1 MKQKIFKLSI
11 TLAEKAFICDNI
23 NDQDII
29 IKEFKY
35 YDQASKY
42 IDDNFTKIK
51 KGNNYNYYT
60 KKCPQASK
68 SCHPTG
74 WPKGNPK
81 WKKEQGSSK

>member
-35 YDQASKY
+35 YDQASNY
-42 IDDNFTKIK
+42 IDNNFTKIK
-51 KGNNYNYYT
+51 EGNNYNYYT

-74 WPKGNPK
+74 WPTGGKNE
-81 WKKEQGSSK
+81 KKKN